1 MQQLRAGRKSM
12 SAFGKSMRVVQDDG
26 SLTPREKADR
36 LVELKN
42 QRDDLA
48 AGLVLLFHPDDVR
61 NISKKK
67 LIPHKLLSLPVPA
80 NAR

>member
-1 MQQLRAGRKSM
+1 MAM
-12 SAFGKSMRVVQDDG
+12 SALGKSMRIAQSSADY
-26 SLTPREKADR
+26 TPREKADR

-48 AGLVLLFHPDDVR
+48 AGLILLFHPKDVR

>member
-1 MQQLRAGRKSM
+1 
-12 SAFGKSMRVVQDDG
+12 MRLTQDDG

-48 AGLVLLFHPDDVR
+48 AGLVLLFHPKDVR